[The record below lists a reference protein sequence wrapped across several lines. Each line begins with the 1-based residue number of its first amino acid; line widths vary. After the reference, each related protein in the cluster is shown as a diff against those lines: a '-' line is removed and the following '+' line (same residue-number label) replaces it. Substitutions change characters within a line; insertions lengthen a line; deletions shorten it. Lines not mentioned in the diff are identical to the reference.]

1 MYANL
6 NECLKKKGISINAA
20 AALVHMPEATFRTKV
35 QERSFDTFNNNSD
48 KDLDAILD
56 YVSEG
61 LANRSQRLGVVWG
74 DT

>member
-35 QERSFDTFNNNSD
+35 QERSFSIEEAFVV
-48 KDLDAILD
+48 KDNLFPELELR
-56 YVSEG
+56 YLFEKQS
-61 LANRSQRLGVVWG
+61 
-74 DT
+74 T